1 MELRNKFTIN
11 YNETDATRSV
21 RLGIPP
27 FLPSPRT
34 PQLARGTMAP
44 IDNPS
49 THENP
54 TVDGA
59 HNTTVKTVTWGELF
73 KISKES
79 YRDFLIQNTDDFHAV
94 TTEFL
99 NNASTEIEG
108 IEQESNPEPDT
119 LKNLNN
125 FKTQT
130 IQLLEVIDDSSE
142 RAELLN
148 TSLTDLKV
156 KFEQLISTTEK
167 VIIKNRVGGQSRSI
181 FTNYMSTCPTQ
192 LPQQTGDQVQRTSSR
207 LSSILPVRVVQEV
220 NRVEDTLTD
229 RNRNALPYSQG
240 QDPRQQQMPRET
252 PPNFLTHHESIL
264 ARMNAHQIPREDDA
278 CSVASRNSLADT
290 FSECTFDGS
299 WRLNQY
305 TGTDLHA
312 ITVHDAMMN
321 IAFITKHDIGTWTEE
336 CVLKAMD
343 TRDVPQLRD
352 LTSTIMK
359 NADKLSGRREFKTM
373 LIDVGHALKAA
384 YRYIATIDKLIRL
397 KEIHIKSENA
407 VAAPLILERFDG
419 FESKNTDVFEFL
431 HQLSLV
437 CKGMK
442 QSELAEYLYCNYIS
456 PTLQQEMKH
465 IRHNF
470 VEMRNFL
477 LGKYGKINRL
487 LKDKKLILKE
497 LQLPTSKSP
506 KPVKLS
512 YLNRVIEIL
521 QQLESL
527 VLNNKDKRPT
537 LESEVYNYDTIMDL
551 VSHMAEPYK
560 GGFLGEYVKHST
572 KFYDND
578 DLPGDKIFPLLL
590 NYMKGQSRKLDLSIA
605 TTIQEEV
612 DKKGYNTKTINTISN
627 QPMDDDEQ
635 YYDEYHSTDEE
646 EGTMTIVATT
656 TRAQEKPITKDNK
669 PAFKYSDDGL
679 WHQATCFM
687 HDQTFTRVKEC
698 PMGGCSKFLTAKPAE
713 RAVKA
718 EEKKRCNLCFMKKCR
733 KKTAGTSCQFQSS
746 IEQSLICKACLSV
759 GDKRNVLLCDKH
771 DSTTVIK
778 REDLE
783 KFLAGYKND
792 VFIQLKNIEVLKLE
806 LNATAKVVAAD
817 KDRKNCNAFNVT
829 DGTLL
834 EKTDILHKISKESEF
849 DNPLFLL
856 QSINIGGEV
865 ITLMFDSGASGE
877 VCTTDLAEKLKFEIK
892 NPKEQFIRVASGK
905 VVSTGGCV
913 YSATL
918 GPDTNGHYHEISIT
932 GMTKITNQINHYNL
946 EEIIQEIKINQ
957 SSTPLSKE
965 IFPPYI
971 GGTEVQMIIGVKQS
985 ALLPTLLLVLPT
997 GVSVWRSR
1005 FTDIHGSNLIIS
1017 GPHHSLANQVTE
1029 PTSINLM
1036 FTQPVRQLFYDVH
1049 AEMIPTVEEDI
1060 ASPQVLQFKE
1070 KILDCV
1076 QLHCVCEPK
1085 GLYALFQCVCS
1096 SKPSSNNQKGNSKNL
1111 TEINAF
1117 KTKRR
1122 LPNQA
1127 EIELKRQEEIGSV
1140 VDYRC
1145 PSCQGC
1151 LACKTSERTRDV
1163 SIKEYLEDNII
1174 RDSVRVDQYNNTT
1187 WARYPF
1193 IVDPDTFLKER
1204 WNGRDNNYFMAL
1216 RTLDTIRNKPQEIKS
1231 GILKFQEELLKNNY
1245 AVKLSDLNETI
1256 QSEVRNANL
1265 RHYFPWRVVMK
1276 PGSTS
1281 TPTRM
1286 VCDPQMS
1293 DFNLTL
1299 AKGTNCLNSLYD
1311 ICIEWRTFL
1320 YAFCTDISKM
1330 YNSLRLVESEYRYS
1344 LYLFSP
1350 SLHPT
1355 ETPEVFVMTTILYGL
1370 KPASNQATTA
1380 LRDVAELNKVEYPRA
1395 NAIASKSTYMD
1406 DSGSGANR
1414 VEERT
1419 KMINEV
1425 KTVFPRGG
1433 FKIKVVNLSGE
1444 DPAEDASKDGCSTS
1458 FAGYEWRQKDDLL
1471 SLNHG
1476 EINFNKKIRGLK
1488 KPNLEPIETDEDL
1501 TGLLT
1506 KVKLTRRNLLSQTLQ
1521 VFDLLGIVEPLK
1533 AKLKIDLALLCG
1545 YDYDQVIPT
1554 YLKDIWEDNLK
1565 MIQHSRYLTWN
1576 RSVVPTNAVDPN
1588 TFDLVCFVD
1597 AATHMSGTCIYT
1609 RFLCKDG
1616 SYYSQLLTAKSRS
1629 VSSTI
1634 PRNEMESALMGA
1646 QTLHMV
1652 LNRLGSR
1659 VKDYIVLTDS
1669 EISLFWIT
1677 NPENRLKSYIFN
1689 RVRNIHR
1696 LLQKEKFFHISSAD
1710 NASDVLTR
1718 GMVTMKDMELGSSW
1732 QTGPIWLKDS
1742 TSTFPMRSPAEIRKS
1757 LTKEQKALV
1766 SRESVPN
1773 ILGEDSSNKSEMNA
1787 SLNSL
1792 GLICCERFDIVTDCH
1807 CNENSACCIC
1817 SYDPLLLEA
1826 DYELDLLTNQDT
1838 KTNILIVTAEK
1849 KDMLKELLNLKYYG
1863 FKKSIRLLG
1872 LLFRFI
1878 TRTKHASHGSG
1889 NGIKVDCQLC
1899 NVVESRDNLESLPLN
1914 HGFIP
1919 TSYEIHL
1926 AWNMLCRRET
1936 FQVRTTLTQRKIA
1949 AFKEEHG
1956 ILVSGGRM
1964 MYPDLVVDN
1973 PELPYFP
1980 KLNFTSPVAL
1990 VNSPLTIALAVFIH
2004 WQVLYHP
2011 GVEQQLSFMLK
2022 ILHVENLRFLIKK
2035 IRNQCPRCRFLIK
2048 KRLNPTTGNQSKLA
2062 MLKCPAFYASMIDI
2076 CGPFTAYEI
2085 MAKET
2090 RNAKSKEAYF
2100 LLFVC
2105 LTSSATNICVLEDKT
2120 TESITLAIL
2129 RHSNRYSIP
2138 KFLIL
2143 DNESSFLCLKQ
2154 ARVQFQDLQGNLWKD
2169 QRIILEIATPLNH
2182 HSRGKV
2188 EVKVKLL
2195 RELLQRTAQNG
2206 RKHSYLMWE
2215 TVGSTVA
2222 NMLNNLPIAHCSDR
2236 NSIDDPIFLVTPNSL
2251 LMGKNQSRSVT
2262 GPIELLDCEVNSQFQ
2277 NINEI
2282 TRILQSNLAAMV
2294 HKYVPGREVCEG
2306 SPPLIGE
2313 IVVFVMKENQ
2323 RARNIAYKFGRV
2335 ISTFVDGRYNKIT
2348 VKYRNATEKVFR
2360 QVNRTIDEVS
2370 IILSLED
2377 LKFDT
2382 MHQQLFK
2389 DMQLK
2394 YLY

>member
-1 MELRNKFTIN
+1 MDLRNKYTLN
-11 YNETDATRSV
+11 YNETDARRNV

-27 FLPSPRT
+27 FVPNPRT
-34 PQLARGTMAP
+34 PQLPRGTMAP
-44 IDNPS
+44 TDNPP
-49 THENP
+49 TNENP
-54 TVDGA
+54 TDNEA
-59 HNTTVKTVTWGELF
+59 HNTSIKPVTWGELF

-79 YRDFLIQNTDDFHAV
+79 YHNFLIRHTNDFHAL

-99 NNASTEIEG
+99 RNATTEIEG

-119 LKNLNN
+119 LLNLDN
-125 FKTQT
+125 FKAQT
-130 IQLLEVIDDSSE
+130 IRLLEVIDDSSDSQG
-142 RAELLN
+142 LLD

-156 KFEQLISTTEK
+156 KFELLISTTDR
-167 VIIKNRVGGQSRSI
+167 VIIKNKAGGQSRSM
-181 FTNYMSTCPTQ
+181 FTNFMSTCPTQ
-192 LPQQTGDQVQRTSSR
+192 PPQQSGNPIQRTSSR
-207 LSSILPVRVVQEV
+207 ISSVLPVQDE
-220 NRVEDTLTD
+220 NRVQDTLTE
-229 RNRNALPYSQG
+229 RNRYTLSPGQG
-240 QDPRQQQMPRET
+240 QDHRERPT
-252 PPNFLTHHESIL
+252 PHPNFPTHHESIL
-264 ARMNAHQIPREDDA
+264 ARMNTHQIHREDDD

-290 FSECTFDGS
+290 LSECTFDGS

-305 TGTDLHA
+305 TGTDIHG
-312 ITVHDAMMN
+312 ITIHDAMMN
-321 IAFITKHDIGTWTEE
+321 IAFITKHEIGTWTEE

-343 TRDVPQLRD
+343 NRDVPQLKD
-352 LTSTIMK
+352 LTSTIIK
-359 NADKLSGRREFKTM
+359 NADKISGRREYKTM
-373 LIDVGHALKAA
+373 VIDAGHALKAA
-384 YRYIATIDKLIRL
+384 YKYIATIDKLIRS
-397 KEIHIKSENA
+397 KELHIVSENA

-419 FESKNTDVFEFL
+419 FDSINTDVFEFL
-431 HQLSLV
+431 HQLNLV

-470 VEMRNFL
+470 LEMRIFL

-487 LKDKKLILKE
+487 LKDKKQILKE

-527 VLNNKDKRPT
+527 VLNNKDRRPT
-537 LESEVYNYDTIMDL
+537 LENEVYNYDTIMDL
-551 VSHMAEPYK
+551 VSYVAEPYK
-560 GGFLGEYVKHST
+560 GGFLGEYIKHSS
-572 KFYDND
+572 KYYDND

-590 NYMKGQSRKLDLSIA
+590 KYMKGQSRKLDLSIA
-605 TTIQEEV
+605 TTIQV
-612 DKKGYNTKTINTISN
+612 DPSIDKKGLNTKAINTISN
-627 QPMDDDEQ
+627 EPIDDDEQ
-635 YYDEYHSTDEE
+635 CYDEYHSTDEE
-646 EGTMTIVATT
+646 EGTMTVVATT
-656 TRAQEKPITKDNK
+656 ARAQDKPTTKDNK

-687 HDQTFTRVKEC
+687 HDQTFTRVKDC
-698 PMGGCSKFLTAKPAE
+698 QMGACSKFLTAKPAE
-713 RAVKA
+713 RSLKA
-718 EEKKRCNLCFMKKCR
+718 EEKKRCNLCFMKKCK
-733 KKTAGTSCQFQSS
+733 KKTSGTSCQFQSS
-746 IEQSLICKACLSV
+746 IQQSLICKACLAI
-759 GDKRNVLLCDKH
+759 GDKRNILLCDQH
-771 DSTTVIK
+771 DSTSVVR

-792 VFIQLKNIEVLKLE
+792 VFIQLKNIEVLKLDI
-806 LNATAKVVAAD
+806 NATAKVVALE
-817 KDRKNCNAFNVT
+817 KDRKNFNAFNVT
-829 DGTLL
+829 DGSLL
-834 EKTDILHKISKESEF
+834 EKTDILHKINKETHF
-849 DNPLFLL
+849 DNPLFVL
-856 QSINIGGEV
+856 QSLNIGGEI

-877 VCTTDLAEKLKFEIK
+877 VCTIDLAEKLKFEIK
-892 NPKEQFIRVASGK
+892 NPQEQFIRVASGK
-905 VVSTGGCV
+905 VVSTGGCI

-918 GPDTNGHYHEISIT
+918 GPDSNGHFHEISIT
-932 GMTKITNQINHYNL
+932 GMTKITNKINHYNL
-946 EEIIQEIKINQ
+946 NEIIEEIKINQ

-971 GGTEVQMIIGVKQS
+971 GGGEVQMIIGVKQS
-985 ALLPTLLLVLPT
+985 ALLPTLLLVLPS

-1017 GPHHSLANQVTE
+1017 GPHHSLASQVSE
-1029 PTSINLM
+1029 PSSINLM
-1036 FTQPVRQLFYDVH
+1036 FAQSVRQLCYASYD
-1049 AEMIPTVEEDI
+1049 EMIPTFEENVVF
-1060 ASPQVLQFKE
+1060 PQVIQFKE
-1070 KILDCV
+1070 KANQVKLNDSKHAC
-1076 QLHCVCEPK
+1076 
-1085 GLYALFQCVCS
+1085 ALFQCACPLKES
-1096 SKPSSNNQKGNSKNL
+1096 YSNHNDSWKNL
-1111 TEINAF
+1111 TEIQVL
-1117 KTKRR
+1117 KTKKRV
-1122 LPNQA
+1122 PNQA
-1127 EIELKRQEEIGSV
+1127 ENELKCQEEIGSV

-1151 LACKTSERTRDV
+1151 LACKSSERTRDI

-1174 RDSVRVDQYNNTT
+1174 KESVKVDQNNSTT

-1216 RTLDTIRNKPQEIKS
+1216 RTLDTIRNKPQDIKS
-1231 GILKFQEELLKNNY
+1231 GILKFHSELLKNNY
-1245 AVKLSDLNETI
+1245 AVKLCDLSEKI
-1256 QSEVRNANL
+1256 QAEVKDAKL
-1265 RHYFPWRVVMK
+1265 KHYFPWRVVMK

-1281 TPTRM
+1281 TPIRM

-1320 YAFCTDISKM
+1320 YAFATDISKM

-1350 SLHPT
+1350 SLHPN
-1355 ETPEVFVMTTILYGL
+1355 ETPEVYVMTTIIYGL

-1380 LRDVAELNKVEYPRA
+1380 LRNVAVLNKEEYPRA
-1395 NAIASKSTYMD
+1395 NTIAQKSTYMD
-1406 DSGSGANR
+1406 DSGSGANT

-1419 KMINEV
+1419 KMIEEL

-1433 FKIKVVNLSGE
+1433 FKIKVVNVSGE
-1444 DPAEDASKDGCSTS
+1444 DPDKDASKDGCSTS

-1476 EINFNKKIRGLK
+1476 EINFNKKIRGAK
-1488 KPNLEPIETDEDL
+1488 KPNPTSIETDEDL

-1506 KVKLTRRNLLSQTLQ
+1506 KIKLTRRNLLSQTLQ
-1521 VFDLLGIVEPLK
+1521 VFDILGIVEPLK
-1533 AKLKIDLALLCG
+1533 AKLKINLANLSG
-1545 YDYDQVIPT
+1545 YDYDQEIPP

-1576 RSVVPTNAVDPN
+1576 RSVVPANAVDPN
-1588 TFDLVCFVD
+1588 KFDLVCFVD

-1616 SYYSQLLTAKSRS
+1616 SYDSQLLTAKSRT

-1652 LNRLGSR
+1652 LNRLR
-1659 VKDYIVLTDS
+1659 DKVQDYIILTDS

-1696 LLQKEKFFHISSAD
+1696 LLEKDKFFHISSAD
-1710 NASDVLTR
+1710 NASDILTR
-1718 GMVTMKDMELGSSW
+1718 GIVTMKDMELGSSW
-1732 QTGPIWLKDS
+1732 QSGPIWLKGNM
-1742 TSTFPMRSPAEIRKS
+1742 STFPMRSPADIRKS

-1773 ILGEDSSNKSEMNA
+1773 ILGEEFPSKSEINA

-1792 GLICCERFDIVTDCH
+1792 GLICCESFDINQNCH
-1807 CNENSACCIC
+1807 CNKTSACCIC
-1817 SYDPLLLEA
+1817 SYDPLLLDA
-1826 DYELDLLTNQDT
+1826 DYELDLLTNQDANT
-1838 KTNILIVTAEK
+1838 HILTVNTEK
-1849 KDMLKELLNLKYYG
+1849 RDLLTDLLNLKYYG
-1863 FKKSIRLLG
+1863 FEKSIRLLG

-1878 TRTKHASHGSG
+1878 TRLKHASHGTG
-1889 NGIKVDCQLC
+1889 NGTKVNCQLC
-1899 NVVESRDNLESLPLN
+1899 NVVKSRDNLETLPLN

-1926 AWNMLCRRET
+1926 AWNMLCRQET
-1936 FQVRTTLTQRKIA
+1936 IQVRIALTQKKIA
-1949 AFKEEHG
+1949 AYKDEHG

-1964 MYPDLVVDN
+1964 MYDELIVDN

-1980 KLNFTSPVAL
+1980 RLNFTSPVAL
-1990 VNSPLTIALAVFIH
+1990 VNSPLTIAIAVFIH
-2004 WQVLYHP
+2004 WEVLYHP

-2048 KRLNPTTGNQSKLA
+2048 KRLNPATGNQSKLA
-2062 MLKCPAFYASMIDI
+2062 MLKCPPFFAAMLDI

-2100 LLFVC
+2100 LVIVC
-2105 LTSSATNICVLEDKT
+2105 LTSASTNICVLEDKT
-2120 TESITLAIL
+2120 TESIIQAIT

-2169 QRIILEIATPLNH
+2169 QRLILEIGTPLNH
-2182 HSRGKV
+2182 HSHGKV
-2188 EVKVKLL
+2188 EIRVKLL
-2195 RELLQRTAQNG
+2195 RELLNRTAQNG
-2206 RKHSYLMWE
+2206 KKHSFLMWE

-2251 LMGKNQSRSVT
+2251 LMGKNQNRSAA
-2262 GPIELLDCEVNSQFQ
+2262 GPIELQDCEVNSQFQ

-2282 TRILQSNLAAMV
+2282 TSILQSNLAAMV
-2294 HKYVPGREVCEG
+2294 HKYVPGRKVCDG

-2313 IVVFVMKENQ
+2313 IVVFVAKENQ
-2323 RARNIAYKFGRV
+2323 RARNVVYKFGRV
-2335 ISTFVDGRYNKIT
+2335 LSNFVDGRCNKIT
-2348 VKYRNATEKVFR
+2348 IKYRNATEKVFR
-2360 QVNRTIDEVS
+2360 QVDRTIDEVS
-2370 IILSLED
+2370 IIMSLED

-2382 MHQQLFK
+2382 MHQQLLK
-2389 DMQLK
+2389 DLQLK